1 MKPSLILLLFA
12 LAARAQS
19 QEPGGPTVTRSDGQ
33 TPAGRAADLKFFRTE
48 FMAKDKSYSAEARQK
63 AEARLAKLEAEAA
76 KLSQVAFDLELAKIV
91 ALADNGHTAYFASSR
106 AKRHNRVPIR
116 LVPFGEEFFVLHA
129 DAANSDLVG
138 ARIDAIDDRSI
149 GQFVATAR
157 MLTGGTNAW
166 RDRSVPY
173 FLESP
178 EEMHALH
185 QGKDPGAATYRFTMP
200 DGKRLERR
208 LTAKVDTTANIWP
221 GLWLYEQPR
230 SVWAYRERGKPFRW
244 RDAPEVEG
252 MVIELRQTYNAP
264 DLPIRKFL
272 DSMTAEIQRATPRNI
287 VIDLRM
293 NGGGDLNTARD
304 FMKSLPGL
312 IPGRIF
318 VLTSPWTFSAA
329 ISSAGYL
336 KQAGKDRVTIVGE
349 TVGDRLEFF
358 SEGRVVTLPSSG
370 GAILY
375 ATERHDYKTGCRG
388 FTDCHGPV
396 VRNPIAVPTLE
407 PDIKAPW
414 TIDAWRS
421 GRDPAMEAVTAVL
434 GRRTS

>member
-1 MKPSLILLLFA
+1 MPEMRPILIILALA
-12 LAARAQS
+12 LAAAAHAQS
-19 QEPGGPTVTRSDGQ
+19 PE
-33 TPAGRAADLKFFRTE
+33 GRAADLRFFRAE
-48 FMAKDKSYSAEARQK
+48 FMARDKSYPEAARRE
-63 AEARLAKLEAEAA
+63 AEARLRKLESEAA
-76 KLSQVAFDLELAKIV
+76 RMSQVAFDLELAKIV

-116 LVPFGEEFFVLHA
+116 FAPFGEEFFVLHA
-129 DAANSDLVG
+129 DDANRDLIG
-138 ARIDAIDDRSI
+138 ARVDAIDARSI

-157 MLTGGTNAW
+157 LLTGGTNAW

-185 QGKDPGAATYRFTMP
+185 QGKEPGAAVYHFTMP

-208 LTAKVDTTANIWP
+208 LVAKVDSTANPWP
-221 GLWLYEQPR
+221 GRWLYDQPNA
-230 SVWAYRERGKPFRW
+230 VWAFRERGKPFRW
-244 RDAPEVEG
+244 RSAPEIDG
-252 MVIELRQTYNAP
+252 LVIELRQTYNAP
-264 DLPIRKFL
+264 ELPIRKFL
-272 DSMTAEIQRATPRNI
+272 DSMSAEIRRSTPRNL

-304 FMKSLPGL
+304 FMKSLPAL
-312 IPGRIF
+312 VPGRIF

-336 KQAGKDRVTIVGE
+336 KEAGKDRVTIVGE
-349 TVGDRLEFF
+349 MAGDRLEFF
-358 SEGRVVTLPSSG
+358 SEGRVVTLPHSG
-370 GAILY
+370 GMILY

-407 PDIKAPW
+407 PDIAAPW
-414 TIDAWRS
+414 TIDAWLT
-421 GRDPAMEAVTAVL
+421 GRDPGMEYVSRAL
-434 GRRTS
+434 KPLRP

>member
-1 MKPSLILLLFA
+1 MSRLTSLSMRISAFIVGATLTVNA
-12 LAARAQS
+12 WAQS
-19 QEPGGPTVTRSDGQ
+19 PE
-33 TPAGRAADLKFFRTE
+33 GRVADLRFFRAE

-63 AEARLAKLEAEAA
+63 AESRLAKLESESAGM
-76 KLSQVAFDLELAKIV
+76 SQVEFDLELARIV
-91 ALADNGHTAYFASSR
+91 ALADNGHTAYFSSSR
-106 AKRHNRVPIR
+106 AKKHNRVPIR
-116 LVPFGEEFFVLHA
+116 FVPFGEEFFVLHA
-129 DAANSDLVG
+129 DNANRDLIG
-138 ARIDAIDDRSI
+138 ARVDAIDGRSI

-157 MLTGGTNAW
+157 MLTGGTDAW

-185 QGKDPGAATYRFTMP
+185 QSKEPGSATYRFTLP
-200 DGKRLERR
+200 DGKKAERM
-208 LTAKVDTTANIWP
+208 LAASIDTAANIWP
-221 GLWLYEQPR
+221 GIWHYDQPNP
-230 SVWAYRERGKPFRW
+230 VWAFQEWGKPFRW
-244 RDAPEVEG
+244 RTAPEIDG

-272 DSMTAEIQRATPRNI
+272 DSMTAEIRRATPRNL

-304 FMKSLPGL
+304 FMKSLPTL
-312 IPGRIF
+312 VPGRIF

-336 KQAGKDRVTIVGE
+336 KEAGKDRVTIVGE
-349 TVGDRLEFF
+349 MVGDRLEFF
-358 SEGRVVTLPSSG
+358 SEGRVVMLPNSG

-375 ATERHDYKTGCRG
+375 ATERHDYQTGCRG

-396 VRNPIAVPTLE
+396 VRNPISVPTLE

-414 TIDAWRS
+414 TIEAWLA
-421 GRDPAMEAVTAVL
+421 GRDPAMEYVSRAL
-434 GRRTS
+434 KPQP